1 MKFTK
6 DWLDVHLKTN
16 KSESQI
22 IQKLN
27 SIGLEVE
34 KVEPVKNELSD
45 FIVAKIIKAN
55 KHPNADRLKL
65 CDVDIGKKDTLK
77 VVCGAPNAR
86 DGLLTIYAPPGSVI
100 PKNGMKLEVSKIR
113 GETSYGMLCSESELK
128 LSNESEGII
137 DLNDKYKTKIGKS
150 FFGEKKG
157 KNVIELSI
165 TPNRPD
171 CLGVRGIA
179 RDLSASNFGKL
190 KEPRKSK
197 VKKNIKHNL
206 KIKIE
211 KNKNQACSIF
221 GSCIIKNIKNTES
234 PGWLKNR
241 ILALGL
247 RPISAVVD
255 ITNYVMFDLNRPLH
269 AYDLDKIKNKIT
281 VRNSKKGESFKA
293 LDNKNYTLDKD
304 MCVIADDEGVLG
316 LGGIIG
322 GERSGTEIHTKN
334 ILLESAYFDPTL
346 IRKTAK
352 KLDLNSDA
360 KFRFER
366 GVDPQSVTAGLDSA
380 VELILE
386 ICGGEVSK
394 LDVQQTKKFKDLEIK
409 FDPKMVSKTVGTN
422 INTNEIKKILSNLG
436 FTVKTKGKFLNVK
449 VPSWR
454 PDIFGEIDL
463 VEEVIRIIGFEKIKS
478 IEPEKK
484 RTKPT
489 LNFFQKHF
497 HLAQRSVASK
507 GYLETITWSFTD
519 EKINNKFKEKLESVK
534 IVNPISSDLNVL
546 RNSLYPNLI
555 FYLEKNLN
563 RGFGDQALF
572 EIGPTFTGKKPG
584 QQITVVCGIKKQ
596 SIDEDRDA
604 MIFTI
609 GDNDTFALWYAQEIE
624 EFRTDV
630 RTINTSLL
638 ATDWYID
645 QMKRRAYESS
655 PIPSQMEHAQYAFGV
670 RDYIR
675 YENLLDSIR
684 WDINDFVDWV
694 ASDNPRT
701 KYRNLITQSGGDTS
715 DYPENA
721 LETVFY
727 PTNKIRLPVNKENVI
742 KSGLVKE
749 KDSDLIVDYID
760 IDLPESII
768 TKNQI
773 MMLDILANNDWERPI
788 YFTGGS
794 YEESEY
800 IWMKDY
806 LQLDGLVYKLVP
818 IKTSIEN
825 NPYEMGRI
833 DSDLMYDIVKKWSWG
848 NSESDEIYHDPE
860 TRKNSIS
867 FRGNLSR
874 LSEELI
880 SEGEYEKAEEILDL
894 AFSKMPID
902 YYGYYSL
909 WTPLVKSYY
918 DIGKSEK
925 VREIVQK
932 LSFKYS
938 DRLSYFSSLEIFN
951 QYDVGEEIISDIER
965 FRNLIETIQESG
977 EREIL
982 ADQIKS
988 FISSSEQFN
997 YIYGE
1002 YDYYISLSNFLV
1014 SLLELNEL
1022 EYSMSVIDKIEE
1034 QLIRRVS
1041 VFSNIDEEEQV
1052 YYIEGIT
1059 SDINQYSRLINQIEV
1074 YDNDAYNKYDKNL
1087 KDMLARMIE

>member
-100 PKNGMKLEVSKIR
+100 PKNSMKLEVSKIR

-366 GVDPQSVTAGLDSA
+366 GVDPQSVTAGLESA

-394 LDVQQTKKFKDLEIK
+394 LDVQQTKKFKDLEIN
-409 FDPKMVSKTVGTN
+409 FDPKMVTKTVGTN
-422 INTNEIKKILSNLG
+422 INANEIKKILSNLG
-436 FTVKTKGKFLNVK
+436 FTIKSKGKFLNVK

-519 EKINNKFKEKLESVK
+519 EKINNKFKEKLESIK

-596 SIDEDRDA
+596 FIEEDNNLKKNDLVDVFHIKKDLVQSLTELEIRKEDFKVEENTPSYYHPGISGSIVSKDGNLVLGYFGALHPKIISNTFGFEIFLENLVEYKVKNKKIKESLTFSDYQKSDRD
-604 MIFTI
+604 
-609 GDNDTFALWYAQEIE
+609 FAFL
-624 EFRTDV
+624 
-630 RTINTSLL
+630 
-638 ATDWYID
+638 
-645 QMKRRAYESS
+645 
-655 PIPSQMEHAQYAFGV
+655 
-670 RDYIR
+670 
-675 YENLLDSIR
+675 
-684 WDINDFVDWV
+684 
-694 ASDNPRT
+694 
-701 KYRNLITQSGGDTS
+701 
-715 DYPENA
+715 
-721 LETVFY
+721 
-727 PTNKIRLPVNKENVI
+727 VNKDTRAQDLTEVI
-742 KSGLVKE
+742 
-749 KDSDLIVDYID
+749 
-760 IDLPESII
+760 
-768 TKNQI
+768 Q
-773 MMLDILANNDWERPI
+773 
-788 YFTGGS
+788 
-794 YEESEY
+794 
-800 IWMKDY
+800 
-806 LQLDGLVYKLVP
+806 
-818 IKTSIEN
+818 
-825 NPYEMGRI
+825 
-833 DSDLMYDIVKKWSWG
+833 
-848 NSESDEIYHDPE
+848 
-860 TRKNSIS
+860 
-867 FRGNLSR
+867 
-874 LSEELI
+874 
-880 SEGEYEKAEEILDL
+880 
-894 AFSKMPID
+894 
-902 YYGYYSL
+902 
-909 WTPLVKSYY
+909 
-918 DIGKSEK
+918 
-925 VREIVQK
+925 
-932 LSFKYS
+932 
-938 DRLSYFSSLEIFN
+938 
-951 QYDVGEEIISDIER
+951 
-965 FRNLIETIQESG
+965 
-977 EREIL
+977 
-982 ADQIKS
+982 
-988 FISSSEQFN
+988 
-997 YIYGE
+997 
-1002 YDYYISLSNFLV
+1002 
-1014 SLLELNEL
+1014 
-1022 EYSMSVIDKIEE
+1022 
-1034 QLIRRVS
+1034 
-1041 VFSNIDEEEQV
+1041 NI
-1052 YYIEGIT
+1052 
-1059 SDINQYSRLINQIEV
+1059 
-1074 YDNDAYNKYDKNL
+1074 DKNL
-1087 KDMLARMIE
+1087 IKEIKIFDVYEGENIPSDKKSIALKVTIQSDHKTLNESDLTNISKKIVSTVEEKTGAKLRS